1 VRWEDGRVA
10 IEDSVAM
17 PGTVTGKTL
26 ETTYWSDIRRLTLG
40 LVDVRDNAIR
50 IGPLELIRFGRPKV
64 TKTSVQWPIDGGL
77 LARSPGGRLR
87 IELLYGRLVASV
99 EGYQPMLPRFLYVL
113 TQLPIHHLWTRLHL
127 LQVRGRAP
135 IPGRLADPS
144 RRAAAVAIDAGVC
157 LALTLAIPRRP
168 RLPLLLGI
176 TAGYHVACWSLSGR
190 TLGAR
195 IVGQRVISVDG
206 SDVSL
211 GQAMVRL
218 AAIPF
223 AALRM
228 RNAHDEVAGTAV
240 VTD

>member
-1 VRWEDGRVA
+1 
-10 IEDSVAM
+10 M

-26 ETTYWSDIRRLTLG
+26 ETTYWSDLRRLTLG
-40 LVDVRDNAIR
+40 LVDVRGNAIR
-50 IGPLELIRFGRPKV
+50 FGPLELIRFGRPKV
-64 TKTSVQWPIDGGL
+64 TKTSVEWPIEGGL
-77 LARSPGGRLR
+77 LARSPGGRFR

-99 EGYQPMLPRFLYVL
+99 EGYRPMLPRLLYAL

-127 LQVRGRAP
+127 LRVRGREP
-135 IPGRLADPS
+135 IPGRPADPS
-144 RRAAAVAIDAGVC
+144 RRAAAAAIDAGVC
-157 LALTLAIPRRP
+157 LALTLAIGRRP

-176 TAGYHVACWSLSGR
+176 AAGYHVACWRLTGR

-195 IVGQRVISVDG
+195 VVGQRVISVDG

-228 RNAHDEVAGTAV
+228 HNAHDEIAGTAV